1 MFRRLVWGLLALATL
16 GSSQAQLIG
25 EVPLQQVVTPHF
37 TVIHPPRLEGY
48 ARRVAATAEAVRG
61 AVSGIVGNQPPRTYI
76 LVGDET
82 DEFNGYAT
90 VFPYPII
97 RIYATFPQPGLIGVQ
112 WQDVLEV
119 LLVHEFTH
127 IAHLTTHADDPLS
140 RILGRYP
147 GSNTARIPPAW
158 FIEGYAVYLESTLTS
173 GGRVTDSTTR
183 TLRAQIAREGE
194 WPTLSD
200 AGIGPLERYPGGN
213 TRYSFGGGFV
223 AFLAERYGE
232 EGLREVIRT
241 YNDAGFDFSEA
252 WQIALGRRLEPLWE
266 EWKEREMARARAEA
280 EALRKTGLPQA
291 ERLSAG
297 SSPAWRSDGL
307 LAWWQGSQ
315 VRVGWADRRQADPPF
330 SPSVRLPGRPDR
342 LSWDKSGNLVYSR
355 VVREGGTSYGELFR
369 LEPSGQETRLT
380 HGARAGDAVAEGE
393 CILYV
398 RRGFEGSVLRR
409 WCGGQEREVYAAPAG
424 WQLFQP
430 APGPGGSIA
439 LSVWRPGGF
448 LDIALLR
455 EGKLEFVTSDFF
467 QDWWPAWDPQ
477 GQLVFASDRR
487 GSSQLYRVRDGRL
500 YQLTAEPGGVF
511 NVSHSPQGVVFASY
525 GGRGLEIKRLEKL
538 PEGLEVGML
547 QPSSPEPLTLEGGQS
562 YPVEPY
568 SPNLLPLYWLPVGP
582 GAYGLGATIYGSDVA
597 GIHSYRI
604 GLGVADSGGLLAQ
617 TVYGFTPTFEGGLV
631 LAGSYAPGAWAV
643 GLSPLYR
650 STGELP
656 GLGPADYRL
665 QPFGAYYSD
674 RGWDVGAS
682 LSLGKLAFDPF
693 GYLEQGWSIGGAA
706 SRLFGWEGRLTL
718 AGKLLEQS
726 LALRASGA
734 REDWSAPILS
744 EARLLAHYPL
754 RLEWRA
760 GDGIYALERLSLVP
774 FAGAR
779 GVDTSLE
786 YGGGVQ
792 VLGDFI
798 LSYFVGLGV
807 GVEVNYYSRSGFGFA
822 LVLSDLN
829 GLLGSG
835 SPASALRASTP
846 GLASL
851 GH

>member
-1 MFRRLVWGLLALATL
+1 MFRRLVWGLLALVAL
-16 GSSQAQLIG
+16 GSARAQLIG

-37 TVIHPPRLEGY
+37 TVIHPPRLEAY

-61 AVSGIVGNQPPRTYI
+61 AVVGIVGNQPPRTYI

-82 DEFNGYAT
+82 DQFNGFAS

-97 RIYATFPQPGLIGVQ
+97 RIWATFPQPGLIGAQ
-112 WQDVLEV
+112 WQDVLQV
-119 LLVHEFTH
+119 LLIHEYTH

-140 RILGRYP
+140 RILGYYP
-147 GSNTARIPPAW
+147 GNNTARIPPAW

-173 GGRVTDSTTR
+173 GGRVADSTTR

-223 AFLAERYGE
+223 TYLVDKYGE

-241 YNDAGFDFSEA
+241 YNEAGFDFSEA

-266 EWKEREMARARAEA
+266 EWKEREVARAKAEA

-297 SSPAWRSDGL
+297 SSPAWRQDGL
-307 LAWWQGSQ
+307 LAWWQGSS
-315 VRVGWADRRQADPPF
+315 VRVGWADQRQAATPF
-330 SPSVRLPGRPDR
+330 PAAIRLPGRPDR
-342 LSWDKSGNLVYSR
+342 LSWDKNGNLVYSR
-355 VVREGGTSYGELFR
+355 LVQQGGTNYGELFR
-369 LEPSGQETRLT
+369 LEPSGQETRLSY
-380 HGARAGDAVAEGE
+380 GARASDAVAEGE

-398 RRGFEGSVLRR
+398 RRSVEGSALRR
-409 WCGGQEREVYAAPAG
+409 WCAGEDREVYAAPQG

-430 APGPGGSIA
+430 APGPQSSIA

-467 QDWWPAWDPQ
+467 QDWWPTWSSQ
-477 GQLVFASDRR
+477 GQLLFASDRR
-487 GSSQLYRVRDGRL
+487 GSSQLYRVQDGRL

-511 NVSHSPQGVVFASY
+511 NLSPSPQGIAFASY
-525 GGRGLEIKRLEKL
+525 GGRGLEIKRLERL
-538 PEGLEVGML
+538 PEGLEVGAL
-547 QPSSPEPLTLEGGQS
+547 QPSSPEVPQLESGQS

-568 SPNLLPLYWLPVGP
+568 SPNLLPRYWLPVGP
-582 GAYGLGATIYGSDVA
+582 GAFGLGATIYGGDVA
-597 GIHSYRI
+597 SIHNYRL
-604 GLGVADSGGLLAQ
+604 GLGVAEGGGPMAEAL
-617 TVYGFTPTFEGGLV
+617 YSFTPTFEGGLL

-656 GLGPADYRL
+656 GLGPADYRF
-665 QPFGAYYSD
+665 QPFGAYYSKL
-674 RGWDVGAS
+674 GWDVGAS
-682 LSLGKLAFDPF
+682 LSLGKLEHDPF
-693 GYLEQGWSIGGAA
+693 GYLEQGWSIGGAI
-706 SRLFGWEGRLTL
+706 SRLFGWGGRLTL
-718 AGKLLEQS
+718 AGSLLEQS
-726 LALRASGA
+726 LTLQVSSTQEG
-734 REDWSAPILS
+734 WSAPILS
-744 EARLLAHYPL
+744 EARLSAHYPT
-754 RLEWRA
+754 RLEWRM
-760 GDGIYALERLSLVP
+760 GDGIYSLERISLVP
-774 FAGAR
+774 FAAAR
-779 GVDTSLE
+779 GVDASLE

-798 LSYFVGLGV
+798 VGYLVGLGA
-807 GVEVNYYSRSGFGFA
+807 GVEVSYYSRSGFGFA
-822 LVLSDLN
+822 LALSDLSS
-829 GLLGSG
+829 LLGS
-835 SPASALRASTP
+835 SPLTSPLQPKEPASR
-846 GLASL
+846 
-851 GH
+851 